1 MQSKRMKIY
10 VDGAA
15 RGNPGE
21 AGIGIIIK
29 DEQDKEIKKLYK
41 YIGLATNNSAEYTAL
56 IYGLQ
61 EALIL
66 GVKDVAVFS
75 DSELMVRQLNGEYK
89 VKNHNLR
96 QYYEQVLHLKAGLD
110 NFEMRQISRGENK
123 EADKL
128 ANQAIDS
135 KIDTNL
141 KYRE

>member
-1 MQSKRMKIY
+1 MQNSRVKIY
-10 VDGAA
+10 IDGAA

-21 AGIGIIIK
+21 AGIGVLIK
-29 DEQDKEIKKLYK
+29 DDRGRKIKQLYK
-41 YIGLATNNSAEYTAL
+41 YIGQATNNSAEYTAL

-66 GVKDVAVFS
+66 GVKDAVVFS
-75 DSELMVRQLNGEYK
+75 DSELMVKQLNGEYK

-96 QYYEQVLHLKAGLD
+96 SHYEQALHLKAGFHS
-110 NFEMRQISRGENK
+110 FEVRQISRGENK

-141 KYRE
+141 KKI